1 MEERNKRNDLN
12 VAGIS
17 QTAGGNFHRV
27 SIDGMAKV
35 NGNLTAPLWK

>member
-1 MEERNKRNDLN
+1 MVERNKRNDLN

-17 QTAGGNFHRV
+17 QTAGGEFHLV

-35 NGNLTAPLWK
+35 NGNLDCTSRK